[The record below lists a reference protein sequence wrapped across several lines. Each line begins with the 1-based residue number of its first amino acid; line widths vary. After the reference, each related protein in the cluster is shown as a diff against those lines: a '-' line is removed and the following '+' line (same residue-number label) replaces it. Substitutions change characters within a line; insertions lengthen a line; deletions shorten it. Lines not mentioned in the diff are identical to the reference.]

1 MMPRV
6 QANFPFH
13 SIPYAPHMEWNGMEN
28 VLGLSASLLA
38 GRRFKNPF
46 KRLLKTP
53 LVLGQSHTLS
63 VMIDEGHLPTGK
75 GQHLDFELK

>member
-1 MMPRV
+1 M
-6 QANFPFH
+6 A
-13 SIPYAPHMEWNGMEN
+13 EWNGMEN

-53 LVLGQSHTLS
+53 LVLGQPHTLS